1 MTGKLKKLAVLAAV
15 AGALAALTSIAVL
28 NVVSWLR
35 GGDEPAPAQVIFIL
49 SGPPSRS
56 LYAAELYNR
65 GYAKEVYMARPVRE
79 YWYKLIEDIGVYF
92 PATERMQRD
101 VLLKKGV
108 PAGHIHLIGD
118 SCKNTIDEAE
128 AAQAALRG
136 KDCSLLI
143 VTSPYHVKRAQMIFQ
158 DRMRSCRFRV
168 VGTPYETLHE
178 KWWTDQDSARNV
190 ILEVSKI
197 IFYKLGGRFRGQEGH
212 RTVQPAAGPAARA
225 TGNDACR
232 VSSSFRCRHL

>member
-1 MTGKLKKLAVLAAV
+1 MYESMRGKLKKLVVLLLV
-15 AGALAALTSIAVL
+15 AGGLTALMSVVAL
-28 NVVSWLR
+28 NVVSWLK
-35 GGDEPAPAQVIFIL
+35 GNDEPVPARVIFIL

-65 GYAKEVYMARPVRE
+65 EYAKEVYMARPVRE
-79 YWYKLIEDIGVYF
+79 HWYKLIEEIGVYF

-108 PAGHIHLIGD
+108 PAERIHLIGD

-128 AAQAALRG
+128 AAQAALG
-136 KDCSLLI
+136 GNDCSLLI
-143 VTSPYHVKRAQMIFQ
+143 VTSPYHVRRAQMIFR
-158 DRMRSCRFRV
+158 DRMGTCRFRI
-168 VGTPYETLHE
+168 VGTPYETFHE

-197 IFYKLGGRFRGQEGH
+197 IFYKLGGRFRNPGN
-212 RTVQPAAGPAARA
+212 QPGPPAPGR
-225 TGNDACR
+225 
-232 VSSSFRCRHL
+232 